1 MAMRMGVLA
10 PGLAGVLTVVLASCS
25 AAPPID
31 PNALALRTANDLLAV
46 CSDSA
51 TAMKMACVAYIASG
65 VDSYSV
71 TLCPPPA
78 GSTRGQAR
86 DLVVQ
91 YLRDHP
97 EERQGQAIG
106 EVWQALSQ
114 AWSCQ
119 KQQPQPQRRR

>member
-1 MAMRMGVLA
+1 MREVGRSAVL
-10 PGLAGVLTVVLASCS
+10 VVVLASCS
-25 AAPPID
+25 ATPGTD
-31 PNALALRTANDLLAV
+31 PNALALKTGNDLLAV

-51 TAMKMACVAYIASG
+51 TGMKMACVAYIASG

-78 GSTRGQAR
+78 GSTRGQAS

-97 EERQGQAIG
+97 QERSGSAIG

-114 AWSCQ
+114 AWPCP
-119 KQQPQPQRRR
+119 KQEQPKPQRRR